1 MIPWIDEKLRAWGRA
16 KWRLITKEESSPQS
30 VMGRIVTYGPSA
42 GDSRTGLQIFRE
54 GMTGDALDASLAI
67 HRAVQMRSLTDRQYE
82 VLFTYYCCKEKRWTA
97 GYKAKCLGMRR
108 DSYYDALHR
117 AHNNLI
123 AHFIEFDTVG

>member
-67 HRAVQMRSLTDRQYE
+67 HRAMMHRDMTDRQYE
-82 VLFTYYCCKEKRWTA
+82 VVFTFYACRGWTA
-97 GYKAKCLGMRR
+97 AYKANALGISRQK
-108 DSYYDALHR
+108 YYDRLHV
-117 AHNNLI
+117 AHNNLSPYFP
-123 AHFIEFDTVG
+123 HEDTVSPP

>member
-42 GDSRTGLQIFRE
+42 GDSRTGLQVFRE

-67 HRAVQMRSLTDRQYE
+67 HRAMLRRTMTDRQYE
-82 VLFTYYCCKEKRWTA
+82 VLFTFYACRGWTA
-97 GYKAKCLGMRR
+97 AYKADALGMSRNG
-108 DSYYDALHR
+108 YYLRLNR
-117 AHNNLI
+117 AQHSLEPY
-123 AHFIEFDTVG
+123 FLTDEKLVL